1 MATVEY
7 LEKRLESK
15 QKEIAKLNKKLD
27 RINKAKA
34 TNWEVNPYYYR
45 EYDLKHTIRDIE
57 RAEKALQDL
66 QKKLEEANEKANSRN
81 VKAIIEFLDRW
92 QDRVRELYLKRFE
105 KYPEALEQYK
115 EDMKEFKL
123 DYFDLR
129 ELKKK
134 DPEQYRE
141 YKARKDAI
149 ESHFQSRFGF
159 LDPYLTR
166 EFNPKTNRYDLW
178 ELDKEKLDKDLKAE
192 ADRKYDNIIE
202 RTNEITGKI
211 TDAAG
216 LEVGDKG
223 ELDGFV
229 IGERGTAK
237 VHTIGAGGY
246 NIQCFHFRVL
256 VHEVK

>member
-15 QKEIAKLNKKLD
+15 QKEIEKLNKKLD

-34 TNWEVNPYYYR
+34 TNWEVNPYCYR
-45 EYDLKHTIRDIE
+45 EYDLKHTVRDIE

-92 QDRVRELYLKRFE
+92 QDRVRELHLKRFE
-105 KYPEALEQYK
+105 KYPEALEQYE

-149 ESHFQSRFGF
+149 ESRFQGRFGF
-159 LDPYLTR
+159 LEPYLTR
-166 EFNPKTNRYDLW
+166 ELNPKTNRYDLW
-178 ELDKEKLDKDLKAE
+178 KFDKESLDKDLKKE

-223 ELDGFV
+223 ELDGLV
-229 IGERGTAK
+229 IGERGTAR

-256 VHEVK
+256 VHKVK

>member
-15 QKEIAKLNKKLD
+15 QKEIEKLNKKLD

-34 TNWEVNPYYYR
+34 TDWEVNPYYYH
-45 EYDLKHTIRDIE
+45 ECDLRRTTRDLE

-81 VKAIIEFLDRW
+81 VKAIIEFLDKW

-149 ESHFQSRFGF
+149 ESHFQDRFGF
-159 LDPYLTR
+159 LEPYLIR
-166 EFNPKTNRYDLW
+166 EFNPNSDRYDLW
-178 ELDKEKLDKDLKAE
+178 KLDEERLNKDLQKE

-202 RTNEITGKI
+202 RTNEITGTI

-216 LEVGDKG
+216 LEVGEKG